1 MINRLIEL
9 LPTIG
14 IIALAVY
21 GSLGLLILFIY
32 LLAKGNDK

>member
-1 MINRLIEL
+1 MMNRLIEL

-21 GSLGLLILFIY
+21 GSLGLLILIIN
-32 LLAKGNDK
+32 LIAKGNDK

>member
-1 MINRLIEL
+1 MIKRLIEL

-21 GSLGLLILFIY
+21 GSLGLLILIIN
-32 LLAKGNDK
+32 LIAKGKDK